1 MKEERI
7 LKVSFNKSGGT
18 AGRNGM
24 TTRVTLPIK
33 WVRDLGITEEDREIT
48 AKIDENKIIIE
59 KL

>member
-18 AGRNGM
+18 AGKNGM

-33 WVRDLGITEEDREIT
+33 WVRNLGVTEEDREIKV
-48 AKIDENKIIIE
+48 KIDGNRIIIE